1 MWKGISVRLPDEI
14 HERLEKLSKFTGR
27 TKTYYILEL
36 LKKHLD
42 ELEDYY
48 LSAAVLERVRKGEEE
63 VLTLEEV
70 EKELGLAD

>member
-70 EKELGLAD
+70 ERELGLAD

>member
-36 LKKHLD
+36 LEKHLD